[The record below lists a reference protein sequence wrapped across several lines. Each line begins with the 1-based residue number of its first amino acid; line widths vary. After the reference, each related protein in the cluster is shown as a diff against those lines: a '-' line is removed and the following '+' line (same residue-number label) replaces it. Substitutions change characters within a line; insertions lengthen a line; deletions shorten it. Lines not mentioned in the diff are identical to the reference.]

1 MNTARGGLIVDEDL
15 IAALKS
21 GHLAAAGLDVFEGE
35 PKLNPGYVELK
46 NVFLLPHIGTAT
58 IESRT
63 NMGMVA
69 LDNIDAVL
77 NGRPAPSLAKV

>member
-15 IAALKS
+15 IAALKT
-21 GHLAAAGLDVFEGE
+21 GHLAAAGLDVFDGE
-35 PKLNPGYVELK
+35 PKLNPGYLELK

-63 NMGMVA
+63 KMGMVA